1 MFLYCVLVL
10 TDETFVWKQSEKNT
24 NLRIVFDEC
33 FLLKN
38 KNKNHIVVSKLN
50 RVFPNWYKSFDQ
62 FDNISSKTLFH
73 SGWSA
78 FWETTNL

>member
-1 MFLYCVLVL
+1 MFLYYVLVL
-10 TDETFVWKQSEKNT
+10 TDETFVWKQSEQNT

-50 RVFPNWYKSFDQ
+50 RVFPKLIQKLW
-62 FDNISSKTLFH
+62 
-73 SGWSA
+73 SGWQH
-78 FWETTNL
+78 FL